1 MKINGAITFS
11 ERSGVQFEIKEEIG
25 RGASCVVYHAVGSDN
40 TEHLLKEY
48 YPKHLKLRRDCSGN
62 IIVPDDKADAFKQGL
77 ERFRDGCEQQKSIRL
92 SNEGLKNF
100 TCNVQ
105 GYYQANSTKYINM
118 TCFNGRTYRRKKNEV
133 LF

>member
-25 RGASCVVYHAVGSDN
+25 RGASCVV
-40 TEHLLKEY
+40 LKEY

-77 ERFRDGCEQQKSIRL
+77 DRFRDGCEQQKSIRL

-105 GYYQANSTKYINM
+105 GYYQANSTKYIDM
-118 TCFNGRTYRRKKNEV
+118 TCFNGRPYRRKKNEV